1 MIFEGTPV
9 VAFKPATLP
18 RFVTPYGDVRA
29 RTIVLAGE
37 AYLTQLRPLH
47 RQSLPVYS
55 LIVLTEPIS
64 DAQWAE
70 IGWRGNECIASA
82 RYTIDYLSRTTDG
95 RILFGG
101 RGAPYHYASRIDDR
115 FDRHGPTHQ
124 ALKEMVVKWFPM
136 LEGVKFSHEWGG
148 PIAVARDWMPT
159 ISYSAAQG
167 LATARSYIGQG
178 VATTNLAGRILADM
192 IVGDMIVGIE
202 SPISKLAIVGH
213 HSPNWE
219 IEPLRWL
226 GVRYV
231 QNGLQ
236 RIDKRAERT
245 ARPPTGRTLAERLA
259 GH

>member
-9 VAFKPATLP
+9 IDFKPGALP
-18 RFVTPYGDVRA
+18 RLVTPNGDVRA

-37 AYLTQLRPLH
+37 AYLAQLRPLH

-64 DAQWAE
+64 DALWAE
-70 IGWRGNECIASA
+70 IGWHGNECIASA

-101 RGAPYHYASRIDDR
+101 RGAPYHYGSRIDDT
-115 FDRHGPTHQ
+115 FDRHGSTHQ
-124 ALKEMVVKWFPM
+124 TLKEMVFKWFPM
-136 LEGVKFSHEWGG
+136 LDGIKFSHEWGG
-148 PIAVARDWMPT
+148 PIAVARDWLPT
-159 ISYSAAQG
+159 IGYNAKQG
-167 LATARSYIGQG
+167 LASARSYIGQG
-178 VATTNLAGRILADM
+178 VATTNLSGRILADL
-192 IVGDMIVGIE
+192 IVGVE

-213 HSPNWE
+213 RSPNWE

-231 QNGLQ
+231 QSGLQ

-245 ARPPTGRTLAERLA
+245 AKPPSGRSLAERLA